1 MNEHRSARLLVPLAV
16 GVLLALQLVVLYL
29 PSAPGPPAPIPHA
42 DKLVHALVFAA
53 PVLVAGLARRWWW
66 SVVAAACLLHAPVSE
81 AVQQA
86 LLPGRS
92 GDAWDVVADLC
103 GVVGASIGVSL
114 WFRRPRRRRL

>member
-1 MNEHRSARLLVPLAV
+1 MGLLLAV
-16 GVLLALQLVVLYL
+16 QLVVLYV

-66 SVVAAACLLHAPVSE
+66 VLVAVACLLHAPVSE
-81 AVQQA
+81 AVQQVY
-86 LLPGRS
+86 LPGRS
-92 GDAWDVVADLC
+92 GDPWDLVADLG
-103 GVVGASIGVSL
+103 GVAGASIGVSL